1 MIYTPAEDSFLLEKA
16 VKKYAKGKRVLDMG
30 SGSGVQAQAA
40 LASGACE
47 VTAVD
52 IDGEVVAHL
61 KKQHL
66 KTIKSNL
73 FTNVK
78 GTFDLIIFNPPY
90 LPQDA
95 REDAKSARI
104 TSGGKKGDELLL
116 RFFRQAQRHL
126 APKGSLLIVLSSLT
140 PQKKLLSL
148 IKKQHLSK
156 KVIDKTS
163 VFMETLEVWHLSRK
177 AQ

>member
-1 MIYTPAEDSFLLEKA
+1 MIYQPAEDSFLLEKS
-16 VKKYAKGKRVLDMG
+16 VKKYAKSKRVLDMG
-30 SGSGVQAQAA
+30 SGSGIQAQAA
-40 LASGACE
+40 LAVGASE

-52 IDGEVVAHL
+52 IDGEVIAHI
-61 KKQHL
+61 KKQHIR
-66 KTIKSNL
+66 TIKSDL

-90 LPQDA
+90 LPEDV
-95 REDAKSARI
+95 REDKKSARI
-104 TSGGKKGDELLL
+104 TSGGKKGDEVLL
-116 RFFRQAQRHL
+116 RFFRQVLKHL
-126 APKGSLLIVLSSLT
+126 ASKGSILIVLSSLT
-140 PQKKLLSL
+140 PRKKLLDL
-148 IKKQHLSK
+148 IKKQDLSR